1 MALLIQYTENGAGI
15 KLSIEKQRTTI
26 GRDASNDISLDDEL
40 VSKEHAVIEGI
51 NSEGVVDFIIQD
63 LNSTNHTFVNDSPI
77 DLHKLKD
84 GDLIR
89 IGMSDFRFISQDP
102 DSLDETAQLYKTW
115 IPGVFYTGKK
125 KKASKKKS
133 AKKKSA
139 KKKSSK
145 KK

>member
-1 MALLIQYTENGAGI
+1 MALLIQFTENGAGI
-15 KLSIEKQRTTI
+15 KLSLEKQRTTI

-40 VSKEHAVIEGI
+40 ASKNHAVIEI
-51 NSEGVVDFIIQD
+51 ITSEEDVRYLIQD

-77 DLHKLKD
+77 ELYKLKD

-102 DSLDETAQLYKTW
+102 QSMDETAQLYKTW

-125 KKASKKKS
+125 KKKSKKKS
-133 AKKKSA
+133 TKKKP
-139 KKKSSK
+139 SK
-145 KK
+145 K

>member
-1 MALLIQYTENGAGI
+1 MALIIQFTENSAGL
-15 KLSIEKQRTTI
+15 KLSLEKQRTTI
-26 GRDASNDISLDDEL
+26 GRDASNDIRLDDEL
-40 VSKEHAVIEGI
+40 ASKEHAVIEI
-51 NSEGVVDFIIQD
+51 ISSEEEVEFFIQD

-77 DLHKLKD
+77 DIHKLKD

-125 KKASKKKS
+125 KKK
-133 AKKKSA
+133 AKKKTA
-139 KKKSSK
+139 NKKSK
-145 KK
+145 K

>member
-1 MALLIQYTENGAGI
+1 MAFLIQTSENGAGI

-40 VSKEHAVIEGI
+40 ASKEHAVLEVISTEK
-51 NSEGVVDFIIQD
+51 EVTFVIQD
-63 LNSTNHTFVNDSPI
+63 LKSTNHTFVNDAPI

-102 DSLDETAQLYKTW
+102 DSMDETAQLYKTW

-125 KKASKKKS
+125 KKKN
-133 AKKKSA
+133 
-139 KKKSSK
+139 KSSK
-145 KK
+145 

>member
-1 MALLIQYTENGAGI
+1 MALLIQFTENGAGI
-15 KLSIEKQRTTI
+15 KLSLEKQRTTI

-40 VSKEHAVIEGI
+40 ASKEHAVLEIISSEEEIE
-51 NSEGVVDFIIQD
+51 FLIQD
-63 LNSTNHTFVNDSPI
+63 LKSTNHTFVNDSPI
-77 DLHKLKD
+77 DIHKLKD

-102 DSLDETAQLYKTW
+102 DSMDETAQLYKTW

-125 KKASKKKS
+125 KKKS
-133 AKKKSA
+133 

-145 KK
+145 KKSSKK

>member
-1 MALLIQYTENGAGI
+1 MALIIQVTENSAGI

-26 GRDASNDISLDDEL
+26 GRDSSNDITLDDEL
-40 VSKEHAVIEGI
+40 ASKNHAVIEVI
-51 NSEGVVDFIIQD
+51 NSEKGIEYLIQD

-77 DLHKLKD
+77 ELYKLKD

-102 DSLDETAQLYKTW
+102 DSMDETAQLYKTW

-125 KKASKKKS
+125 KKKAKNKP
-133 AKKKSA
+133 AKKK
-139 KKKSSK
+139 
-145 KK
+145 

>member
-1 MALLIQYTENGAGI
+1 MALIIQFTENSAGI

-26 GRDASNDISLDDEL
+26 GRDAANDVSLDDEL
-40 VSKEHAVIEGI
+40 VSKEHAVIEVI
-51 NSEGVVDFIIQD
+51 ASDDKVEFLIQD

-77 DLHKLKD
+77 DIHKLKD
-84 GDLIR
+84 GDHIR
-89 IGMSDFRFISQDP
+89 IGMNDFRFISQDP
-102 DSLDETAQLYKTW
+102 DSMDETAQLYKTW

-125 KKASKKKS
+125 KKT

-139 KKKSSK
+139 KKKSK

>member
-1 MALLIQYTENGAGI
+1 MALLIQFSENGAGI
-15 KLSIEKQRTTI
+15 KLLLEKQRTTI

-40 VSKEHAVIEGI
+40 ASKHHAVLEII
-51 NSEGVVDFIIQD
+51 SSEEDVKFLIQD
-63 LNSTNHTFVNDSPI
+63 LNSTNHTFVNDVPI
-77 DLHKLKD
+77 ELYKLKD

-102 DSLDETAQLYKTW
+102 DSMDETAQLYKTW

-125 KKASKKKS
+125 KKKSKKKT

-139 KKKSSK
+139 KK
-145 KK
+145 